1 MTHYL
6 ILESRDPYDSADWAN
21 MQEILM
27 DLKRNGHDV
36 TLFLLQNGVLPA
48 RKGTYFEKHFAD
60 LKALGVGIFADFFAL
75 QERGIHDVP
84 MGVEKSNLDRLIEL
98 CLTPGT
104 KTLWH

>member
-21 MQEILM
+21 MQELVI
-27 DLKRNGHDV
+27 DLRHNGHDV

-60 LKALGVGIFADFFAL
+60 LKALGVHVLADFFAL
-75 QERGIHDVP
+75 QERGLHELSLNVD
-84 MGVEKSNLDRLIEL
+84 KSNLEQLVEL
-98 CLTPGT
+98 CLMPST
-104 KTLWH
+104 KTIWH